1 MKHTS
6 YRIYI
11 ETYGCQMNKLDSEL
25 VSSILTCAGH
35 EITSDMNTAD
45 VILLNTC
52 GVRDNAEQRIH
63 GRIGEL
69 QSLRKEHPYLIFGVL
84 GCMAQ
89 RLGDKLTSKTVRIV
103 AGPDSYRRLPTML
116 DEAVSGIAVDQ
127 TFDTEETYDRIE
139 PIRHSDRSAW
149 VAVMRGCDNFCTY
162 CIVPYTRG
170 RERSVPL
177 QDVID
182 EVTQLVDFGYRE
194 VTLLGQNV
202 NSYRDGEADFASLL
216 DRVADTGIPW
226 VRFLT
231 SHPKDLT
238 TDILE
243 VMASRGNVCNHLHLP
258 LQSGSNRILD
268 LMNRRYTR
276 ERYLGLVD
284 EARKRIPDINLS
296 TDVMFGFPGE
306 TDDDFADTIDIMKT
320 VRYDFAFMYR
330 YSEREG
336 TRAVTMD
343 GVVPEKVRIERLKT
357 AIDMQNGIM
366 FDRNRERIGTIT
378 KVLIK
383 GPSKDGKGWYGFSEA
398 SIPVIVSE
406 NGTKLAPGEFTM
418 VRIESST
425 GATLIG
431 SALK

>member
-1 MKHTS
+1 
-6 YRIYI
+6 
-11 ETYGCQMNKLDSEL
+11 MNKLDSEL
-25 VSSILTCAGH
+25 VRSILTRAGH
-35 EITSDMNTAD
+35 EMVSDMSTAD

-69 QSLRKEHPYLIFGVL
+69 QSLRREHPHIIFGVL

-89 RLGDKLTSKTVRIV
+89 RLGEELTSKTVRIV

-116 DEAVSGIAVDQ
+116 DVAVSGVVVDRE
-127 TFDTEETYDRIE
+127 FDEDETYDRIE
-139 PIRHSDRSAW
+139 PVRHSDRSAW

-177 QDVID
+177 SDVTG
-182 EVTQLVDFGYRE
+182 EVKQLVDAGYRE

-202 NSYRDGEADFASLL
+202 NSYRDGDIDFAELL
-216 DRVADTGIPW
+216 DRVAETGIPW

-238 TDILE
+238 TGILD
-243 VMASRGNVCNHLHLP
+243 VMASRDNVCNHLHLP
-258 LQSGSNRILD
+258 LQSGSDRILAR
-268 LMNRRYTR
+268 MNRRYTR

-306 TDDDFADTIDIMKT
+306 TDDDFADTIDIMKR

-336 TRAVTMD
+336 TRAVDMD
-343 GVVPEKVRIERLKT
+343 GAVPEEIRIERLKK
-357 AIDMQNGIM
+357 AIDMQNAIM
-366 FDRNRERIGTIT
+366 FERNRERIGSIVR
-378 KVLIK
+378 VLLK

-398 SIPVIVSE
+398 SIPVIVTA
-406 NGTKLAPGEFTM
+406 NGNRFESGDFAT

-425 GATLIG
+425 GASLIG
-431 SALK
+431 SAVE